1 MAFLQLSK
9 ISLAF
14 GDRDVLKEA
23 DLRIGSG
30 DRIALS
36 GANGSGKS
44 SLLKFAAGL
53 SAPDSGQ
60 RSSSPG
66 ARITYLP
73 QTGITHRGSPLF
85 AAAEEAFAHV
95 ADLLERKESVE
106 EELASLKE
114 GDPRLEEHL
123 HTQHEL
129 EERIAGSGYYR
140 REQQI
145 EEVLVGLG
153 FKRSD
158 FERRTEEFSG
168 GWQMRIAL
176 AQALLT
182 TPDLLLLDEPTNY
195 LDIEARDWL
204 QQFLASFAGGI
215 VLVSHDRHFLDA
227 SVNRVCELFLGRL
240 RVYHGNY
247 SAYLKQREEEL
258 EQLQKAYEE
267 QQEEIARLES
277 FIERFRYNS
286 SKAALVQSR
295 VKQLEKIE
303 PIEIPES
310 MKHVH
315 FSFPDPPH
323 SGKKVIRLHDA
334 AKAYGDHQVFSG
346 VELEIERGEKIAL
359 SGKNGAGK
367 STLMRIIAGE
377 DSDFTGE
384 LKLGSGV
391 KIGYFS
397 QDVENRFPEER
408 SIYAELEAEA
418 PTELIP
424 SLRGLLGAFLFRGD
438 DIYKSVQ
445 VLSGGEKSRLA
456 LLKLLLNP
464 VNLLV
469 LDEPTNHLDLQ
480 TKEVLLDV
488 LREYTGTVV
497 FVSHDRYFLEE
508 LASSVYEIE
517 NGRGKLYPGDYAYYR
532 SQVERF
538 DGTAGAEGSYGD
550 SPGRENQKSTNQ
562 LKREEL
568 KSLQAE
574 ARRLERREEALLE
587 EIEKIDRRVELLQRD
602 LADPKVYSD
611 PLKAA
616 QIQREIE
623 GLEEETLAAQSGW
636 EAAAE
641 ELAHVQSSLD
651 ALHSPHSP
659 ATR

>member
-14 GDRDVLKEA
+14 GDRDILKSA

-44 SLLKFAAGL
+44 SLLKIAAGL
-53 SAPDSGQ
+53 SSADSGQ
-60 RSSSPG
+60 CSSSPG

-73 QTGITHRGSPLF
+73 QTGIRHSGKPLWD
-85 AAAEEAFAHV
+85 AAEEAFAHV
-95 ADLLERKESVE
+95 VALLGEKAAVE

-114 GDPRLEEHL
+114 GDPRIEELL
-123 HTQHEL
+123 HTQHDL
-129 EERIAGSGYYR
+129 EERIELSAYYR
-140 REQQI
+140 REQRI
-145 EEVLVGLG
+145 EEVLTGLG
-153 FKRSD
+153 FQRSD
-158 FERRTEEFSG
+158 FEKRTEAFSG

-182 TPDLLLLDEPTNY
+182 SPDLLLLDEPTNY

-204 QQFLASFAGGI
+204 QQFLASFAGGM

-227 SVNRVCELFLGRL
+227 CVNRVCELFLGRL
-240 RVYHGNY
+240 RVYQGNY
-247 SAYLKQREEEL
+247 SAYLRQRSAEL

-267 QQEEIARLES
+267 QQAEIERLEN
-277 FIERFRYNS
+277 FISRFRYNS

-303 PIEIPES
+303 LIEIPES

-315 FSFPDPPH
+315 FRFPDPPH
-323 SGKKVIRLHDA
+323 SGKKVIRLHEG
-334 AKAYGDHQVFSG
+334 AKSYGEHQVFTG

-359 SGKNGAGK
+359 TGKNGAGK
-367 STLMRIIAGE
+367 STLMRILAGV
-377 DSDFTGE
+377 DSDFEGE
-384 LKLGSGV
+384 LKLGTGV

-397 QDVENRFPEER
+397 QDVENRFTEER
-408 SIYAELEAEA
+408 TIYDEVEAEA

-480 TKEVLLDV
+480 TKDVLLDV
-488 LREYTGTVV
+488 LKTYSGTVV

-508 LASSVYEIE
+508 LATGVYEIE
-517 NGRGKLYPGDYAYYR
+517 DGRGRLFPGDYAYYR
-532 SQVERF
+532 SQAERYRT
-538 DGTAGAEGSYGD
+538 DAESRTATEPST
-550 SPGRENQKSTNQ
+550 EEKSSNQ
-562 LKREEL
+562 LQREEL

-574 ARRLERREEALLE
+574 ARRLERREATLME
-587 EIEKIDRRVELLQRD
+587 EIEEIDRRIEKLHQD
-602 LADPKVYSD
+602 LADPEVYSN
-611 PLKAA
+611 PLRAAEVQKEIDTIEKESQTAHTEWEKAA
-616 QIQREIE
+616 E
-623 GLEEETLAAQSGW
+623 GLAA
-636 EAAAE
+636 
-641 ELAHVQSSLD
+641 VQDSINAIL
-651 ALHSPHSP
+651 SP
-659 ATR
+659 ASR